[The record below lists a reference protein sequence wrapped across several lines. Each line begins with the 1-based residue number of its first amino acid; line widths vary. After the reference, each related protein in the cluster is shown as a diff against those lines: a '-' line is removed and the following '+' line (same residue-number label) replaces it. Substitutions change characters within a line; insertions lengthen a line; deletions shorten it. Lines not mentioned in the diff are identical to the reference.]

1 MTTIFSFFL
10 KIKITIIFLI
20 YGFIVS
26 TLMSLTMYSNGEY
39 LIQPLLNW
47 PIEHLIIPPT
57 LLYFANDLG
66 EPLTREQ
73 LIVFRS
79 IISVMFWGIIGVA
92 LQVLIPKNQNRAQ

>member
-1 MTTIFSFFL
+1 M
-10 KIKITIIFLI
+10 KITIIFLI

-26 TLMSLTMYSNGEY
+26 TLMSLTMYSSGEY

-73 LIVFRS
+73 LIIFRA
-79 IISVMFWGIIGVA
+79 IVSVLFWGIIGFII
-92 LQVLIPKNQNRAQ
+92 QIIKNKN